1 MPVSGKRVYE
11 LEILL
16 KYHRGGKKTGHKRE
30 TGGNVYN
37 KKKQG
42 VLIQNMKR
50 IFLLIFT
57 FIKTKNSK
65 ENWPKNLNRHFTRDI
80 QKLMN
85 LWKSGKPLN
94 SSGKWKLKPHISQS
108 YPLEYE
114 K

>member
-16 KYHRGGKKTGHKRE
+16 KYHRGEKKQATKGKRGE
-30 TGGNVYN
+30 MFII
-37 KKKQG
+37 KKQG

-108 YPLEYE
+108 YPLEYQ